1 MATICN
7 AVCVLAQV
15 KLFLLVEKLCHNLML
30 RSEYR
35 NQTEVGQTVFVCS
48 VSCLA
53 RHVFRYEPHN

>member
-7 AVCVLAQV
+7 AQV
-15 KLFLLVEKLCHNLML
+15 KLFLLVEKLYHNLIL
-30 RSEYR
+30 RFEYW

-53 RHVFRYEPHN
+53 RHVFRYEPRN